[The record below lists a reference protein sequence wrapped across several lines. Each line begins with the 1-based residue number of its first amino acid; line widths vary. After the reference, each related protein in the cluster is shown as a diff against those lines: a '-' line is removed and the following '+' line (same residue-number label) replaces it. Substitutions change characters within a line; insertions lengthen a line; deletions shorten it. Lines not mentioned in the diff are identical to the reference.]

1 MNAKMEHHEPT
12 DGELVQLKAKLKA
25 GKLAPEDLKA
35 LVGLVER
42 TEKAAKQL
50 RAAIVE

>member
-1 MNAKMEHHEPT
+1 MNVKAEHTEPT
-12 DGELVQLKAKLKA
+12 TAELTQLKTKLKA

-35 LVGLVER
+35 LVCLVER